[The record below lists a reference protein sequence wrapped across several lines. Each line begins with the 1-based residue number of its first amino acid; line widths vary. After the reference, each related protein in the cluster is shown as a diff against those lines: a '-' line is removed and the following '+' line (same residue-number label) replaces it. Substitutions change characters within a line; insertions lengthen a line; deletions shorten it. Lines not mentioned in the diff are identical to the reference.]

1 MINFLTNCGNKNL
14 QYLLVPSRLEAALAV
29 LDTDRDGTIDAIEWR
44 VSEPETLWRL
54 RRVSRDGAGAEVRRG
69 SPVDVPRREEA
80 IETALA
86 AKLEQRAKARELDAK
101 AASKEI
107 EEFTFEFKNAA
118 RECFQLIDKDH
129 GGSLSKQEMSARC
142 VRPSTR
148 ARRGDGAAALAVRRV
163 WGGSSYAIDA
173 TRRLP
178 RDPLAAS
185 TPSEATRR

>member
-54 RRVSRDGAGAEVRRG
+54 RRVSRGGTG

-163 WGGSSYAIDA
+163 WGGSLYAIDA

-178 RDPLAAS
+178 RDPPAAS

>member
-1 MINFLTNCGNKNL
+1 MT
-14 QYLLVPSRLEAALAV
+14 PSSGAFRSLKLYGAF
-29 LDTDRDGTIDAIEWR
+29 DTSREGDGR
-44 VSEPETLWRL
+44 F
-54 RRVSRDGAGAEVRRG
+54 RG

-148 ARRGDGAAALAVRRV
+148 ARRG
-163 WGGSSYAIDA
+163 SHAIDA
-173 TRRLP
+173 TRCLP
-178 RDPLAAS
+178 RDPPAAS
-185 TPSEATRR
+185 RPSRRTKK